1 MIQSMN
7 KIEVFNKIK
16 NILIDMGNP
25 ESKIDQKTNF
35 ETDLGFDYLDLA
47 DFLIRIEN
55 EFKVRFDINIVP
67 NYKYPQFENLEST
80 INYLLKINNE
90 SY

>member
-7 KIEVFNKIK
+7 RTEVYNKIK

-25 ESKIDQKTNF
+25 ENTIDQKTNF
-35 ETDLGFDYLDLA
+35 EIDLGFDYLDLA

-55 EFKVRFDINIVP
+55 EFKIRFDINIVP
-67 NYKYPQFENLEST
+67 DYKYPQFESIEST
-80 INYLLKINNE
+80 INYLSNK
-90 SY
+90 

>member
-1 MIQSMN
+1 MN

-25 ESKIDQKTNF
+25 ENKIDQKTNF
-35 ETDLGFDYLDLA
+35 ETDLDFDYLDLA

-67 NYKYPQFENLEST
+67 NYKYPQFENLGST
-80 INYLLKINNE
+80 VNYLLKINNE